1 MRMRHLSIAVA
12 LVLAASGCGSGTA
25 QPPGAPAISV
35 VTPYL
40 ANAATKDVVDKFTAI
55 GERRGWQVT
64 VTDTAGDF
72 SMLNDKIQSAASRRP
87 SAIVLAMGD
96 PTQLTLGLKAAGD
109 NKVPVFAIDAAQA
122 DGIAANVT
130 SDNADLGRKSA
141 AALLEA
147 IGGSGNVAM
156 FGHDPHPGVRARA
169 AAARAEFDKA
179 GVTVVT
185 VKHVP
190 VPGPV
195 EGARKLTTDL
205 LAVTPDLKGIWAAWD
220 EPALG
225 ATQAIRQAGRMGI
238 AVVGVDGQDFALAE
252 IQKAGPF
259 YATVKQ
265 DWDAV
270 ALKVADLITDQLAG
284 KAPTQREYA
293 LPGTTIART
302 T

>member
-1 MRMRHLSIAVA
+1 MRMRHLLTAAA
-12 LVLAASGCGSGTA
+12 LVLASSGCGA
-25 QPPGAPAISV
+25 GAGQAPDGPAVSV

-55 GERRGWQVT
+55 GEQRGWKVT

-72 SMLNDKIQSAASRRP
+72 NMLNDKIQSAAAREP

-96 PTQLTLGLKAAGD
+96 PTQLSLGLKAATD

-141 AALLEA
+141 QALLEA
-147 IGGSGNVAM
+147 IGGSGEIAM

-205 LAVTPDLKGIWAAWD
+205 LAVTPGLKGIWAAWD

-225 ATQAIRQAGRMGI
+225 ATQAITQAGRTGI
-238 AVVGVDGQDFALAE
+238 SVVGVDGQDFALAE

-265 DWDAV
+265 DWDSV
-270 ALKVADLITDQLAG
+270 ARKVADLITDQLAG
-284 KAPTQREYA
+284 KAPAQREFA
-293 LPGTTIART
+293 LPGTTVTRT

>member
-1 MRMRHLSIAVA
+1 MRVRHLLTAA
-12 LVLAASGCGSGTA
+12 AMVLATAGCGSGA
-25 QPPGAPAISV
+25 GQGADAPTISV
-35 VTPYL
+35 LTPYL
-40 ANAATKDVVDKFTAI
+40 ANAATKDVVDKFTAV
-55 GERRGWQVT
+55 GEERGWKIS

-72 SMLNDKIQSAASRRP
+72 NMLNNKIQSAASRKP

-96 PTQLTLGLKAAGD
+96 PTQLTLGLTAAAT
-109 NKVPVFAIDAAQA
+109 NKVPVFAIDAALA
-122 DGIAANVT
+122 EGIAANVT

-147 IGGSGNVAM
+147 IGGSGSIAM
-156 FGHDPHPGVRARA
+156 LGHDPHPGVRARS
-169 AAARAEFDKA
+169 AAAREEFQKA

-195 EGARKLTTDL
+195 DGARKLTADI
-205 LAVTPDLKGIWAAWD
+205 LAVNPDLKGIWAAWD

-225 ATQAIRQAGRMGI
+225 ATQAIQQAGRTGI

-252 IQKAGPF
+252 IRKAGPF

-265 DWDAV
+265 DWDGVAV
-270 ALKVADLITDQLAG
+270 KVADLITDQLAG
-284 KAPTQREYA
+284 KAPAQREFA
-293 LPGTTIART
+293 LPGTTVSRT
-302 T
+302 S